1 MSSTNPPTDGASYT
15 ASLHANVLA
24 DDVNDRMVDYY
35 HNNGINWPN
44 PTYTQGQ
51 VGDPYEPVA
60 YYGTYSLEDI
70 NGFYDRLDYGE
81 LYEYRTM
88 TPSTDLCSS
97 QFCRNYVR
105 AVRDSD
111 EACWS
116 RLGPQQLL
124 PSSR

>member
-1 MSSTNPPTDGASYT
+1 MSSTNPLTDGASY
-15 ASLHANVLA
+15 AAWLHTNVLA

-35 HNNGINWPN
+35 HNNGIGWPT
-44 PTYTQGQ
+44 PTYAQGQ

-70 NGFYDRLDYGE
+70 NDRLDYCE
-81 LYEYRTM
+81 LFDYRTT
-88 TPSTDLCSS
+88 TPSTDVYSS
-97 QFCRNYVR
+97 QLRRHHVR
-105 AVRDSD
+105 AVRESE

-116 RLGPQQLL
+116 RLGPQQLR